1 VFRMYTGWWGVNYSY
16 LVMQGNAK
24 DLQRLKGWVEE
35 GKVKPIVGSVVK
47 LSDIEGVR
55 KGCQQILDGK
65 GGVGKF
71 VVEID

>member
-1 VFRMYTGWWGVNYSY
+1 MQGGLECSY
-16 LVMQGNAK
+16 KALVMVGNAK
-24 DLQRLKGWVEE
+24 DLERLSGWVEE
-35 GKVKPIVGSVVK
+35 GKVKPIVGSVSK

-55 KGCQQILDGK
+55 KGCQQLLDGK

>member
-1 VFRMYTGWWGVNYSY
+1 
-16 LVMQGNAK
+16 L
-24 DLQRLKGWVEE
+24 
-35 GKVKPIVGSVVK
+35 KPIVGSVVK

-55 KGCQQILDGK
+55 KGCQQLLDGK